1 MPEEGHQAVKAEEHG
16 RCAVNGKVGP
26 LALRFD
32 PQVSSALLESRF
44 QAPAFHKAAYD
55 LLGGLCLVG
64 GKQRFGWPFS
74 LRITGK
80 HPADGQRVT
89 ASTIPQ
95 RGPGADLQGAFSLPI
110 PIQGELLP
118 RRLRIDQDHVER
130 GETLANHPRT
140 TDCVRITCG
149 WWVR

>member
-1 MPEEGHQAVKAEEHG
+1 MKGCGAFVIPGCLRNRDTSIRVKRVPEEGHQAVKAEEHG

-26 LALRFD
+26 LALCFD

-55 LLGGLCLVG
+55 LLGGLRLVG

-74 LRITGK
+74 LRITGE

-95 RGPGADLQGAFSLPI
+95 RGPGADLQGRSEERRVGKECRSRWLPY
-110 PIQGELLP
+110 
-118 RRLRIDQDHVER
+118 H
-130 GETLANHPRT
+130 
-140 TDCVRITCG
+140 
-149 WWVR
+149 